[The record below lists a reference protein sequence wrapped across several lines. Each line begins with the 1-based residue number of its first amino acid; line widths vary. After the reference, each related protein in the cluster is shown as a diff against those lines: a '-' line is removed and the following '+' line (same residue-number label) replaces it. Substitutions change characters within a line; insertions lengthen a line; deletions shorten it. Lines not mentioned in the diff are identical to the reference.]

1 MHRENRMAATEL
13 HLDLGTVTMSCTT
26 DEVASTLAAL
36 LGEMRAVIPK
46 LREDERDVLRQ
57 IMSQNSGTLTV
68 ADVFPDFSR
77 ESEGHKTLRRLRAA
91 QFVRPARTGRWD
103 PHEPIEVKPFARL
116 MWDHIGEDTIF
127 DGVVAIPAAAPA
139 DKVVEIGL
147 TAPEE
152 PVAADQLPTVDQ
164 PEVAEQSEKD
174 VVDLGEVE
182 EEEAI
187 EKPASKVA
195 RASKTDFEDD
205 NILDV
210 GDLDELYAYAQE
222 EVRGNQ

>member
-1 MHRENRMAATEL
+1 MTPSEL
-13 HLDLGTVTMSCTT
+13 HIDLGTVTMDCTT

-36 LGEMRAVIPK
+36 LGEMRGVIPK

-57 IMSQNSGTLTV
+57 IMSQNSGALTV

-91 QFVRPARTGRWD
+91 QFLRPARTGRWE

-116 MWDHIGEDTIF
+116 MWDHVGEDTIF
-127 DGVVAIPAAAPA
+127 DGVVAIPAAAP
-139 DKVVEIGL
+139 DEVVDIDL

-152 PVAADQLPTVDQ
+152 PVAADQLPTFDQ
-164 PEVAEQSEKD
+164 SEVAEQSEED
-174 VVDLGEVE
+174 VVDPGKVE
-182 EEEAI
+182 EEKEV
-187 EKPASKVA
+187 EKPGGKATRV
-195 RASKTDFEDD
+195 SKTDFEDD
-205 NILDV
+205 NVLDV

-222 EVRGNQ
+222 EVRGKQ